1 MEVLTEILTKLEAI
15 ENKLN
20 GMYSRFMTVKEASEY
35 LRISV
40 SKTRKMIAAGKIP
53 IHRIDGK
60 ILMNRRELDYLI
72 LTGTSKPTKR
82 QIEKIQC
89 LI

>member
-1 MEVLTEILTKLEAI
+1 MEALHQILSKIEAI

-60 ILMNRRELDYLI
+60 ILLNCRELDYLI
-72 LTGTSKPTKR
+72 LTGTAKPTKR
-82 QIEKIQC
+82 QREAVEC